1 MALGSIV
8 DYLKSQGK
16 DSSYSNRK
24 KLAEQYGIGNYS
36 GTAAQNTNLLKLLQ
50 NGSHKNAQQNSPTT
64 GNTQLSNSAASASP
78 KTGYNRSDRV
88 NEYYNRVQDFE
99 ANTPEAFDSNY
110 QGEIDNILDNILNRK
125 EFSYTSDDL
134 VNDDLYKMYRDS
146 YMRQGNMAMRDTM
159 GNASAMTGGY
169 GNTYAS
175 AAGQQAYD
183 NYLSALNDKS
193 LEFADRAYNRYQD
206 DIADNYNQLNA
217 VMGLD
222 NVDYSR
228 YRDDVGDY
236 YTNRDYLNNRY
247 NQEYNY
253 DYGQYQDTVA
263 QQQWAQEF
271 AFQQQQAAQEQA
283 RWAAEMALKSK
294 NTGGASSGRKTKQ
307 ESLSGVANDNSRYT
321 WAQAQNMYDDIRRK
335 EGLQAAEDAML
346 YLEKNG
352 LVDMY
357 KTDYNVPAYKPGA
370 NVVENNK
377 DILDQMVKMNS
388 TEKWRKKWKGIK

>member
-36 GTAAQNTNLLKLLQ
+36 GTAAQNTSLLKLLQ
-50 NGSHKNAQQNSPTT
+50 NGASEKQQNSPTT
-64 GNTQLSNSAASASP
+64 GNTQISNSVTAASP

-88 NEYYNRVQDFE
+88 NEYYNKVQDFE
-99 ANTPEAFDSNY
+99 ANTPESFNSNY

-134 VNDDLYKMYRDS
+134 MNDDLYKMYRDS

-193 LEFADRAYNRYQD
+193 LEFADRAYNRYRD

-253 DYGQYQDTVA
+253 DYGQYQDTIA

-294 NTGGASSGRKTKQ
+294 NTGGSSGRGKTKQ
-307 ESLSGVANDNSRYT
+307 GSLSGVASDNSRYT
-321 WAQAQNMYDDIRRK
+321 WAQAQNMYDEIRRK
-335 EGLQAAEDAML
+335 EGIQAAEDAML

-357 KTDYNVPAYKPGA
+357 KPDYNVPAYKPGV
-370 NVVENNK
+370 NIVQNNK

>member
-16 DSSYSNRK
+16 DSSYSSRK
-24 KLAEQYGIGNYS
+24 KMAEQYGIGNYS
-36 GTAAQNTNLLKLLQ
+36 GTAAQNTSLLKLLQ
-50 NGSHKNAQQNSPTT
+50 NGASEKQQNSPTT

-88 NEYYNRVQDFE
+88 NEYYNKVQDFE
-99 ANTPEAFDSNY
+99 ANTPESFNSNY
-110 QGEIDNILDNILNRK
+110 QGEIDNILDSILNK
-125 EFSYTSDDL
+125 KDFSYTSDDL
-134 VNDDLYKMYRDS
+134 MNDDLYKMYRDS

-193 LEFADRAYNRYQD
+193 LEFADRAYNRYRD

-253 DYGQYQDTVA
+253 DYGQYQDTIA

-294 NTGGASSGRKTKQ
+294 SGGSSGRGKTKQ
-307 ESLSGVANDNSRYT
+307 GSLPGVASDNSRYT
-321 WAQAQNMYDDIRRK
+321 WAQAQNMYDEIRRK

-357 KTDYNVPAYKPGA
+357 KPDYNVPAYKPGV
-370 NVVENNK
+370 NVVENKK

>member
-16 DSSYSNRK
+16 DSSYSSRK
-24 KLAEQYGIGNYS
+24 KMAEQYGIGNYS

-50 NGSHKNAQQNSPTT
+50 NGSENAQHNSPTT

-88 NEYYNRVQDFE
+88 NEYYNKVQDFE
-99 ANTPEAFDSNY
+99 ANTPESFNSNY
-110 QGEIDNILDNILNRK
+110 QGEIDNILDSILNK
-125 EFSYTSDDL
+125 KDFSYTSDDL
-134 VNDDLYKMYRDS
+134 MNDDLYKMYRDS

-193 LEFADRAYNRYQD
+193 LEFADRAYNRYRD

-222 NVDYSR
+222 NVDYGR

-253 DYGQYQDTVA
+253 DYGQYQDTIA

-294 NTGGASSGRKTKQ
+294 SGGSSGRGKTKQ
-307 ESLSGVANDNSRYT
+307 GSLPGVASDNSRYT
-321 WAQAQNMYDDIRRK
+321 WAQAQNMYDEIRRK

-357 KTDYNVPAYKPGA
+357 KPDYNVPAYKPGV
-370 NVVENNK
+370 NVVENKK

>member
-16 DSSYSNRK
+16 DSSYSSRK
-24 KLAEQYGIGNYS
+24 KMAEQYGIGNYS
-36 GTAAQNTNLLKLLQ
+36 GTAAQNSNLLKLLQ
-50 NGSHKNAQQNSPTT
+50 NGASENAQQNSPTT
-64 GNTQLSNSAASASP
+64 GNTQLSNNAASASP
-78 KTGYNRSDRV
+78 KTGYNRSERV
-88 NEYYNRVQDFE
+88 NDYYNRVQDFE

-193 LEFADRAYNRYQD
+193 LEFADRAYNRYRD

-283 RWAAEMALKSK
+283 RWATEMAQKSK
-294 NTGGASSGRKTKQ
+294 NAGNSSSGRKTKQ
-307 ESLSGVANDNSRYT
+307 ESLPGVANDNSRYT

-370 NVVENNK
+370 NVVENKK

>member
-16 DSSYSNRK
+16 DSSYSSRK
-24 KLAEQYGIGNYS
+24 KMAEQYGIGNYS
-36 GTAAQNTNLLKLLQ
+36 GTAAQNTSLLKLLQ
-50 NGSHKNAQQNSPTT
+50 NGSENTQQNSPTT
-64 GNTQLSNSAASASP
+64 GNTQISDGVTPASP

-88 NEYYNRVQDFE
+88 NEYYNKVQDFE
-99 ANTPEAFDSNY
+99 ANTPESFNSNY

-134 VNDDLYKMYRDS
+134 MNDDLYKMYRDS

-193 LEFADRAYNRYQD
+193 LEFADRAYNRYRD

-217 VMGLD
+217 VIGLD
-222 NVDYSR
+222 NVDYGR

-236 YTNRDYLNNRY
+236 YKNRDYLNNR
-247 NQEYNY
+247 
-253 DYGQYQDTVA
+253 
-263 QQQWAQEF
+263 
-271 AFQQQQAAQEQA
+271 
-283 RWAAEMALKSK
+283 
-294 NTGGASSGRKTKQ
+294 
-307 ESLSGVANDNSRYT
+307 
-321 WAQAQNMYDDIRRK
+321 
-335 EGLQAAEDAML
+335 
-346 YLEKNG
+346 
-352 LVDMY
+352 
-357 KTDYNVPAYKPGA
+357 
-370 NVVENNK
+370 
-377 DILDQMVKMNS
+377 
-388 TEKWRKKWKGIK
+388 

>member
-16 DSSYSNRK
+16 DSSYSSRK
-24 KLAEQYGIGNYS
+24 KMAEQYGIGNYS

-50 NGSHKNAQQNSPTT
+50 NGSENVQHNSPTT

-88 NEYYNRVQDFE
+88 NEYYNKVQDFE
-99 ANTPEAFDSNY
+99 ANTPESFNSNY
-110 QGEIDNILDNILNRK
+110 QGEIDNILDSILNK
-125 EFSYTSDDL
+125 KDFSYTSDDL
-134 VNDDLYKMYRDS
+134 MNDDLYKMYRDS

-193 LEFADRAYNRYQD
+193 LEFADRAYNRYRD

-253 DYGQYQDTVA
+253 DYGQYQDTIA

-294 NTGGASSGRKTKQ
+294 SGGSSGRGKTKQ
-307 ESLSGVANDNSRYT
+307 GSLPGVASDNSRYT
-321 WAQAQNMYDDIRRK
+321 WAQAQNMYDEIRRK

-357 KTDYNVPAYKPGA
+357 KPDYNVPAYKPGV
-370 NVVENNK
+370 NVVENKK

>member
-16 DSSYSNRK
+16 DSSYSSRK
-24 KLAEQYGIGNYS
+24 KMAEQYGIGNYS
-36 GTAAQNTNLLKLLQ
+36 GTAAQNTSLLKLLQ
-50 NGSHKNAQQNSPTT
+50 NGASEKQQNSPTT
-64 GNTQLSNSAASASP
+64 GNTQISNSATAASP

-88 NEYYNRVQDFE
+88 NEYYNKVQDFE
-99 ANTPEAFDSNY
+99 ANTPESFNSNY
-110 QGEIDNILDNILNRK
+110 QGEIDNILDSILNK
-125 EFSYTSDDL
+125 KDFSYTSDDL
-134 VNDDLYKMYRDS
+134 MNDDLYKMYRDS

-193 LEFADRAYNRYQD
+193 LEFADRAYNRYRD

-253 DYGQYQDTVA
+253 DYGQYQDTIA

-294 NTGGASSGRKTKQ
+294 SGGSSGRGKTKQ
-307 ESLSGVANDNSRYT
+307 GSLPGVASDNSRYT
-321 WAQAQNMYDDIRRK
+321 WAQAQNMYDEIRRK

-357 KTDYNVPAYKPGA
+357 KPDYNVPAYKPGV
-370 NVVENNK
+370 NVVENKK

>member
-36 GTAAQNTNLLKLLQ
+36 GTAAQNTSLLKLLQ
-50 NGSHKNAQQNSPTT
+50 NGASEKQQNSPTT
-64 GNTQLSNSAASASP
+64 GNTQISNSATAASP

-88 NEYYNRVQDFE
+88 NEYYNKVQDFE
-99 ANTPEAFDSNY
+99 ANTPESFNSNY

-134 VNDDLYKMYRDS
+134 MNDDLYKMYRDS

-193 LEFADRAYNRYQD
+193 IEFADRAYNRYRD

-236 YTNRDYLNNRY
+236 YKNRDYLNNRY

-253 DYGQYQDTVA
+253 DYGQYQDTIA

-294 NTGGASSGRKTKQ
+294 SAGSSSGGRSSKGT
-307 ESLSGVANDNSRYT
+307 ESTSATSKLSVNEAVSILDRIHRTEGV
-321 WAQAQNMYDDIRRK
+321 
-335 EGLQAAEDAML
+335 QAAAAEAQRMIQNGQL
-346 YLEKNG
+346 ANEKGDLTPAERISRMIDQWQYKEKEKSG
-352 LVDMY
+352 LSEIVREY
-357 KTDYNVPAYKPGA
+357 AGKLFGK
-370 NVVENNK
+370 
-377 DILDQMVKMNS
+377 
-388 TEKWRKKWKGIK
+388 